1 MDLNSIDLNLL
12 KFLDALAQERSVTR
26 AGLCLGLSQPAASRA
41 LGRLRAMLDDRL
53 VARGQHG
60 LELTPR
66 GQQLTGPVS
75 RLLESARAIVS
86 PPSFNPATASGRY
99 TLAAHDHLALLIVP
113 GLMARFARL
122 APGLDL
128 DIAQPAGDNV
138 RRVADGAVDLAVGVF
153 DALPASLYRRALY
166 EDRLACVLR
175 AGHPDAAGLDL
186 DGYLALRHIV
196 VTISG
201 VGASP
206 VDAALSARG
215 LTRRVALRVP
225 HFLAAAMM
233 TADSDMALTLPGRLA
248 RRLAATLALQVVDLP
263 LPMPPLSPA
272 MIWHERFQDDPA
284 HAWLRGQI
292 VESAQAAA
300 GA

>member
-1 MDLNSIDLNLL
+1 
-12 KFLDALAQERSVTR
+12 
-26 AGLCLGLSQPAASRA
+26 
-41 LGRLRAMLDDRL
+41 MLDDRL

-66 GQQLTGPVS
+66 GQQLAGPVS

-86 PPSFNPATASGRY
+86 PPSFDPATASGRY

-166 EDRLACVLR
+166 EPAGLR
-175 AGHPDAAGLDL
+175 AARRPSRRRRPGPGWLPGAAPHRRHHLRRGREPRGRGLVGARPDTTRGAARAPLPGRRHDDGGQRHGSDAA
-186 DGYLALRHIV
+186 
-196 VTISG
+196 
-201 VGASP
+201 
-206 VDAALSARG
+206 
-215 LTRRVALRVP
+215 
-225 HFLAAAMM
+225 
-233 TADSDMALTLPGRLA
+233 GRLA

-300 GA
+300 GN

>member
-26 AGLCLGLSQPAASRA
+26 AGLRLGLSQPAASRA
-41 LGRLRAMLDDRL
+41 LGRQGHARRPPGGAASTGWNSRPGPAADRP
-53 VARGQHG
+53 GQPPAGIRPRHRFAAVLQSGHG
-60 LELTPR
+60 LAATP
-66 GQQLTGPVS
+66 
-75 RLLESARAIVS
+75 
-86 PPSFNPATASGRY
+86 
-99 TLAAHDHLALLIVP
+99 AAHDHLALLIVP

-138 RRVADGAVDLAVGVF
+138 RRVADGAADLAVGVF
-153 DALPASLYRRALY
+153 DALPASLYRRAL
-166 EDRLACVLR
+166 RPAGLR
-175 AGHPDAAGLDL
+175 AARRSSRRRRPGPGWLP
-186 DGYLALRHIV
+186 ALRHIV

-225 HFLAAAMM
+225 
-233 TADSDMALTLPGRLA
+233 TSW
-248 RRLAATLALQVVDLP
+248 
-263 LPMPPLSPA
+263 PPP
-272 MIWHERFQDDPA
+272 
-284 HAWLRGQI
+284 
-292 VESAQAAA
+292 
-300 GA
+300 

>member
-26 AGLCLGLSQPAASRA
+26 AGLRLGLSQPAASRA

-66 GQQLTGPVS
+66 GQQLAGPVS

-86 PPSFNPATASGRY
+86 PPSFDPATASGRY
-99 TLAAHDHLALLIVP
+99 LAAHHLALLIVP

-175 AGHPDAAGLDL
+175 AGHPDAAALDL
-186 DGYLALRHIV
+186 DGYLALRHIA

-215 LTRRVALRVP
+215 LTRRVA
-225 HFLAAAMM
+225 
-233 TADSDMALTLPGRLA
+233 A
-248 RRLAATLALQVVDLP
+248 RAP
-263 LPMPPLSPA
+263 LPWPPP
-272 MIWHERFQDDPA
+272 
-284 HAWLRGQI
+284 
-292 VESAQAAA
+292 
-300 GA
+300 

>member
-1 MDLNSIDLNLL
+1 
-12 KFLDALAQERSVTR
+12 
-26 AGLCLGLSQPAASRA
+26 
-41 LGRLRAMLDDRL
+41 
-53 VARGQHG
+53 
-60 LELTPR
+60 
-66 GQQLTGPVS
+66 
-75 RLLESARAIVS
+75 
-86 PPSFNPATASGRY
+86 
-99 TLAAHDHLALLIVP
+99 
-113 GLMARFARL
+113 MARFARL

-138 RRVADGAVDLAVGVF
+138 RRVADGAADLAVGVF

-233 TADSDMALTLPGRLA
+233 TADSDMALTLRATG
-248 RRLAATLALQVVDLP
+248 AAAGGHAGVA
-263 LPMPPLSPA
+263 SRGPA
-272 MIWHERFQDDPA
+272 PA
-284 HAWLRGQI
+284 HA
-292 VESAQAAA
+292 AAVTGHDLARALPGRSRPCLAARTDRRIRA
-300 GA
+300 GGSRR

>member
-1 MDLNSIDLNLL
+1 M
-12 KFLDALAQERSVTR
+12 
-26 AGLCLGLSQPAASRA
+26 
-41 LGRLRAMLDDRL
+41 
-53 VARGQHG
+53 
-60 LELTPR
+60 
-66 GQQLTGPVS
+66 
-75 RLLESARAIVS
+75 
-86 PPSFNPATASGRY
+86 
-99 TLAAHDHLALLIVP
+99 
-113 GLMARFARL
+113 
-122 APGLDL
+122 
-128 DIAQPAGDNV
+128 
-138 RRVADGAVDLAVGVF
+138 GVF

-175 AGHPDAAGLDL
+175 AGHPDAAALDL
-186 DGYLALRHIV
+186 DGYLALRHIA

-300 GA
+300 GSEARRQPAILIPNLEPAPDPKPRLLA

>member
-26 AGLCLGLSQPAASRA
+26 AGLRLGLSQPAASRA

-60 LELTPR
+60 LELTPGPAADR
-66 GQQLTGPVS
+66 PGQPPAGIRPRHRFAAVLQSGHGP
-75 RLLESARAIVS
+75 
-86 PPSFNPATASGRY
+86 GRY
-99 TLAAHDHLALLIVP
+99 TLAAHDHPALLIVP

-138 RRVADGAVDLAVGVF
+138 RRVADGAADLAVGVF

-201 VGASP
+201 VGASL

-215 LTRRVALRVP
+215 LTRRVRCACP
-225 HFLAAAMM
+225 
-233 TADSDMALTLPGRLA
+233 TSW
-248 RRLAATLALQVVDLP
+248 
-263 LPMPPLSPA
+263 PPP
-272 MIWHERFQDDPA
+272 
-284 HAWLRGQI
+284 
-292 VESAQAAA
+292 
-300 GA
+300 

>member
-1 MDLNSIDLNLL
+1 
-12 KFLDALAQERSVTR
+12 
-26 AGLCLGLSQPAASRA
+26 
-41 LGRLRAMLDDRL
+41 
-53 VARGQHG
+53 
-60 LELTPR
+60 
-66 GQQLTGPVS
+66 
-75 RLLESARAIVS
+75 
-86 PPSFNPATASGRY
+86 
-99 TLAAHDHLALLIVP
+99 
-113 GLMARFARL
+113 MARFARL

-138 RRVADGAVDLAVGVF
+138 RRVADGAADLAVGVF

-225 HFLAAAMM
+225 
-233 TADSDMALTLPGRLA
+233 TSW
-248 RRLAATLALQVVDLP
+248 
-263 LPMPPLSPA
+263 PPP
-272 MIWHERFQDDPA
+272 
-284 HAWLRGQI
+284 
-292 VESAQAAA
+292 
-300 GA
+300 

>member
-26 AGLCLGLSQPAASRA
+26 AGLRLGLSQPAASRA
-41 LGRLRAMLDDRL
+41 LGRLRAMLDDRRWR
-53 VARGQHG
+53 AASTGWNSR
-60 LELTPR
+60 P
-66 GQQLTGPVS
+66 GQQLAGPVS

-86 PPSFNPATASGRY
+86 PPSFDPATASGRY

-113 GLMARFARL
+113 GLMARFA
-122 APGLDL
+122 AGAGPGPGHC
-128 DIAQPAGDNV
+128 PA
-138 RRVADGAVDLAVGVF
+138 RRRQRPPGRRRRRGPAVGVF

-175 AGHPDAAGLDL
+175 AGHPDAAALDL
-186 DGYLALRHIV
+186 DGYGAAPHRRHHLRR
-196 VTISG
+196 G
-201 VGASP
+201 REPRGRGLVGARPDTTRGAARAPLPGRRHDDGGQRHGS
-206 VDAALSARG
+206 DAA
-215 LTRRVALRVP
+215 
-225 HFLAAAMM
+225 
-233 TADSDMALTLPGRLA
+233 GRLA

-284 HAWLRGQI
+284 HAGCADR
-292 VESAQAAA
+292 S
-300 GA
+300 

>member
-1 MDLNSIDLNLL
+1 
-12 KFLDALAQERSVTR
+12 
-26 AGLCLGLSQPAASRA
+26 
-41 LGRLRAMLDDRL
+41 MLDDRL

-138 RRVADGAVDLAVGVF
+138 RRVADGAADLAVGVF

-166 EDRLACVLR
+166 EPAGLR
-175 AGHPDAAGLDL
+175 AARVIPTPPAWTWMATWRC
-186 DGYLALRHIV
+186 AIV

-206 VDAALSARG
+206 GRGPVGARPDTARG
-215 LTRRVALRVP
+215 
-225 HFLAAAMM
+225 AAP
-233 TADSDMALTLPGRLA
+233 TSW
-248 RRLAATLALQVVDLP
+248 
-263 LPMPPLSPA
+263 PPP
-272 MIWHERFQDDPA
+272 
-284 HAWLRGQI
+284 
-292 VESAQAAA
+292 
-300 GA
+300 